1 MSKGSSGRTTTT
13 RQIPVIPD
21 YLQTA
26 QTEAFQAARDFSP
39 EVFQGDRFVPVS
51 DLERQQIS
59 ALTDFGQGPGVISD
73 LEGAIGNI
81 VQGGI
86 GAPTLLQQQFDQDL
100 GSSYLDRVIDDRIS
114 DVRDN
119 LTSQFSRAGRLGSD
133 AFGTALGRGIGT
145 AVAPI
150 LAQRDFDEAQ
160 RRDRLAGAI
169 TDAERQAAEL
179 QLRAGTVAPTA
190 QDLQLQ
196 RLQGLGQAAALERAG
211 ATLPIDAEQQRIA
224 EQNLADQA
232 RLNALLSAAGINLGA
247 GTETTSIAPRQG
259 IGSSLLGLGSLASGF
274 GDIGVT
280 VPSIANFIT
289 GRG

>member
-13 RQIPVIPD
+13 TQMPVIPG
-21 YLQTA
+21 YLQDA
-26 QTEAFQAARDFSP
+26 QTQAFQAARDFSP
-39 EVFQGDRFVPVS
+39 EVFTGDRFVPVS

-59 ALTDFGQGPGVISD
+59 ALSDFGQGSGVISD

-86 GAPTLLQQQFDQDL
+86 GAPTLLQQQFATNIGADNL
-100 GSSYLDRVIDDRIS
+100 NRVIDDRLS
-114 DVRDN
+114 DVRN
-119 LTSQFSRAGRLGSD
+119 NITSQYSRAGRLGSD

-150 LAQRDFDEAQ
+150 LAQRDLQEVD
-160 RRDRLAGAI
+160 RLDRLAGGI

-179 QLRAGTVAPTA
+179 QLRAGTLAPTA

-196 RLQGLGQAAALERAG
+196 RLQGLGQAAALQRAG

-232 RLNALLSAAGINLGA
+232 RLNALLSSAGISLGT
-247 GTETTSIAPRQG
+247 GTSTSTTEPRQG
-259 IGSSLLGLGSLASGF
+259 FGSTLLGIGSVASGF

-280 VPSIANFIT
+280 VPSIARFIT
-289 GRG
+289 G